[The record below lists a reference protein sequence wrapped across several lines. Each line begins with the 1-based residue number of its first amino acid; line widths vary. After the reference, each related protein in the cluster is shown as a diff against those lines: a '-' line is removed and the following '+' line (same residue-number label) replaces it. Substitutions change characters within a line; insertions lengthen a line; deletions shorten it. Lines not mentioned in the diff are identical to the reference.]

1 MRVYECPNCGA
12 RLVPTDNPEM
22 MYCEYCGSH
31 VDIVDH
37 RTVVVEHI
45 APNPELPQS
54 ELKEESPSPEWEE
67 QDQLPPLCPGRT
79 YSRKTF
85 CRYLAYCLG
94 GLFGLSFLG
103 SCMESFSAELEPAS
117 SISASSSSAAS
128 SSGARPIPD
137 FHFDAVYTR
146 VSPVEEDERYYFLID
161 YTNHY
166 VVLVNVGKALAF
178 IGTLHSG
185 DLSTGLH
192 ASWYFGEYGSPTNRV
207 MTYSAPD
214 RDTEIL
220 CQEEDKILPFV
231 KSSLSAGEKALD
243 LCEVVYDCTESA
255 F

>member
-37 RTVVVEHI
+37 RTVVVEHT
-45 APNPELPQS
+45 APDPEPPQP
-54 ELKEESPSPEWEE
+54 ELKEDSPSPEWE
-67 QDQLPPLCPGRT
+67 DPAQLPPLCPGRT

-103 SCMESFSAELEPAS
+103 SCMESFSSGLEPAS
-117 SISASSSSAAS
+117 SASASSSFLVPLDRKSV
-128 SSGARPIPD
+128 PD
-137 FHFDAVYTR
+137 FHFDVAYTCA
-146 VSPVEEDERYYFLID
+146 SSAEDDKRYYLLID
-161 YTNHY
+161 YTNRF
-166 VVLVNVGKALAF
+166 VVFVNTGYTVAF
-178 IGTLHSG
+178 VGTLHSG

-192 ASWYFGEYGSPTNRV
+192 ATWYFGEYGDPLDRV
-207 MTYSAPD
+207 LVYSTPD
-214 RDTEIL
+214 SDAEIL
-220 CQEEDKILPFV
+220 CQEKDSTFLY
-231 KSSLSAGEKALD
+231 EKAWPSAAEKVFEQAD
-243 LCEVVYDCTESA
+243 EVYDCTESA

>member
-1 MRVYECPNCGA
+1 MRIYECPNCGA

-31 VDIVDH
+31 IDIVDH
-37 RTVVVEHI
+37 RTVVIDHTSSTE
-45 APNPELPQS
+45 PEEDPEPEL
-54 ELKEESPSPEWEE
+54 EYEE
-67 QDQLPPLCPGRT
+67 QELLPPLCPGRT
-79 YSRKTF
+79 YTRKQF
-85 CRYLAYCLG
+85 CRYLAYGAG
-94 GLFGLSFLG
+94 GLLFLSFLG
-103 SCMESFSAELEPAS
+103 SCVESFSGSLESAS
-117 SISASSSSAAS
+117 SAPASSSSAAS
-128 SSGARPIPD
+128 SSGPKPIPD

-192 ASWYFGEYGSPTNRV
+192 ASWYYSDGSSRDRV
-207 MTYSAPD
+207 LTYSTPD

-243 LCEVVYDCTESA
+243 LCEDIYDYTESA
-255 F
+255 S